1 MYVKLRSRKL
11 FFFRILQVQ
20 LVLCELLCVQLGYE
34 LVTFLIVT
42 NQQMIIEL
50 DIQFLDNIPPILLL
64 QSSPLS
70 IMLYAV

>member
-42 NQQMIIEL
+42 NQQMI
-50 DIQFLDNIPPILLL
+50 
-64 QSSPLS
+64 
-70 IMLYAV
+70 M